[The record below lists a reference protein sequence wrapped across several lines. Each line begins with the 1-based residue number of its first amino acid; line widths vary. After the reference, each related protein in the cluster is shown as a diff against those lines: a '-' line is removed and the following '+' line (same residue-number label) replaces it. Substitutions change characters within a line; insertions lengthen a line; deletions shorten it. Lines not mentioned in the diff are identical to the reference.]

1 MRKLLWVLL
10 LVLSACA
17 TSGRSGNGDRYW
29 IKSEDA
35 YVGMDDAVSLLH
47 YANYVRA
54 LPAAERE
61 RETDRLRSAYHRD
74 KSDFRRLQ
82 YAFAL
87 TASDPSA
94 SERKQAQQLIE
105 PMLDGKH
112 DSGMGALAALLG
124 AHLSAVAQ
132 AQQQGLQQGSQQV
145 QQAQKRIDEL
155 EKKLDA
161 VKDIE
166 RSLLR
171 REKGKL

>member
-1 MRKLLWVLL
+1 MKKLLWVLL
-10 LVLSACA
+10 LALSACA
-17 TSGRSGNGDRYW
+17 TTGRGGNGERYW

-35 YVGMDDAVSLLH
+35 YIGMDDAVSLLH
-47 YANYVRA
+47 YANYARS
-54 LPAAERE
+54 LSAAERE

-87 TASDPSA
+87 TASDPNA
-94 SERKQAQQLIE
+94 NERKLAQQVID

-112 DSGMGALAALLG
+112 DSGMGVLAALLN
-124 AHLSAVAQ
+124 AHLGALTQ
-132 AQQQGLQQGSQQV
+132 AQQQGLQQGAQQG
-145 QQAQKRIDEL
+145 QKRIDEL

-166 RSLLR
+166 RSLMR

>member
-17 TSGRSGNGDRYW
+17 TTGGNGSGDRYW
-29 IKSEDA
+29 IKSENA
-35 YVGMDDAVSLLH
+35 YIGMDDAVSLLH
-47 YANYVRA
+47 YANYARG
-54 LPAAERE
+54 LSAAERE

-82 YAFAL
+82 YALVL
-87 TASDPSA
+87 TASEPGA
-94 SERKQAQQLIE
+94 NERKQAQQLIE

-112 DSGMGALAALLG
+112 ESGLGALAALLNT
-124 AHLSAVAQ
+124 HLSALTQ
-132 AQQQGLQQGSQQV
+132 AQQQGLQQGQ